1 MIRIVT
7 DLLKM
12 LGGDTVITTQDIID
26 NLQRKI
32 MLHSYI
38 YYELD
43 DCVISDHDYDNL
55 GHQLVRYKEEYPDL
69 WKKSKYYKQFGDE
82 YNGSTGFD
90 LYSKLE
96 PEQKTI
102 IQHIAQFRHKII

>member
-1 MIRIVT
+1 MVT
-7 DLLKM
+7 
-12 LGGDTVITTQDIID
+12 IQDIID

-43 DCVISDHDYDNL
+43 DSVVSDSDYDFIA
-55 GHQLVRYKEEYPDL
+55 HTLVKYKNDYPEL
-69 WKKSKYYKQFGDE
+69 WKNSKYYAQFGDE

-90 LYSKLE
+90 LYSKLDDD
-96 PEQKTI
+96 QKKI
-102 IQHIAQFRHKII
+102 IQYIAKFRHEKGE